1 MSKWSG
7 ISIQALCLCLELS
20 IRTTHSSYMRLCS
33 CSTPNQEWNSSL
45 VTCYIE
51 GTRYIGVNI
60 HSTWS
65 DLGSDSTIGVILAS
79 QFHPK
84 VSFKNLARRTV
95 ERMNPTMSFRHFPWN
110 PLRRTISNLIIIHVD
125 TRDHS
130 SSESSTSERE
140 VSETPYRATTI
151 SITLADRADQGLRL
165 AVPHIIIYERHS
177 RRVFETRLFESAT
190 RHGAKFSPSSC
201 HATRM
206 HRKPIYS
213 LLRRSYHRYAVTR
226 AAYHHHSCSLFSQS
240 APLGVCAHPHPRACW

>member
-1 MSKWSG
+1 MLHWRNSLYWSEYPLHMEWPG
-7 ISIQALCLCLELS
+7 QWFHDWSHFGVAVSPKSFIQKFSAKDRREDE
-20 IRTTHSSYMRLCS
+20 SYDVL
-33 CSTPNQEWNSSL
+33 QA
-45 VTCYIE
+45 YI
-51 GTRYIGVNI
+51 
-60 HSTWS
+60 
-65 DLGSDSTIGVILAS
+65 
-79 QFHPK
+79 
-84 VSFKNLARRTV
+84 
-95 ERMNPTMSFRHFPWN
+95 PWN